1 LLRSRGKVD
10 TVITGEDFSEA
21 VSRSGLTVAQ
31 VAAHLGSSERT
42 VTNWEKLGVPER
54 REPFVRDRMGRWL
67 TESLDLATVTDADLL
82 LEVLRRLPEMHRRMG
97 GGVAVAEA
105 PVETSGGGHQHL
117 QGKKD
122 GLDIDD
128 PDIALRARWGLGVSR
143 GITPSDHH

>member
-1 LLRSRGKVD
+1 
-10 TVITGEDFSEA
+10 
-21 VSRSGLTVAQ
+21 
-31 VAAHLGSSERT
+31 
-42 VTNWEKLGVPER
+42 
-54 REPFVRDRMGRWL
+54 
-67 TESLDLATVTDADLL
+67 
-82 LEVLRRLPEMHRRMG
+82 MG